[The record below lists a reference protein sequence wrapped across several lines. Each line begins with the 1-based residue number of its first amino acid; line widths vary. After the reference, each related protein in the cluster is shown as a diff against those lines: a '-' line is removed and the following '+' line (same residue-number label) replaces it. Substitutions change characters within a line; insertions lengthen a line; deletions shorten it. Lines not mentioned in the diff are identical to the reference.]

1 MEGTFVLHLQRGVI
15 PPMRKAMHDD
25 CRWDEETMS
34 QLERWTSIGGG
45 NDDGCWSSRYFWYG
59 WYGDG
64 WRCGRYCC
72 YGGAALGKLVCAI
85 GLADGTDVDALGGD
99 TVCVE
104 VRAALGK
111 LVDALD
117 EDTVCL
123 EVGAALGKLVDVLD
137 DTVFVEVGAA
147 LGKLVDALDEHR
159 VCLVVG
165 AETRSA
171 CINPVH

>member
-1 MEGTFVLHLQRGVI
+1 
-15 PPMRKAMHDD
+15 
-25 CRWDEETMS
+25 MS

-45 NDDGCWSSRYFWYG
+45 NDDGCWSRYG

-64 WRCGRYCC
+64 WRYGRYCC

-137 DTVFVEVGAA
+137 GDTVCLEVGIA
-147 LGKLVDALDEHR
+147 LGKLVHALDGDT
-159 VCLVVG
+159 VCLHHDKL
-165 AETRSA
+165 RKNLQDIS
-171 CINPVH
+171 INKPDH